1 MVLNEGL
8 DPKQTTLEPLSCSSN
23 GSGGERIKCIDYGG
37 HEGHCND
44 NELGFE
50 DELGFEEQASHECGN
65 KGFLKL

>member
-8 DPKQTTLEPLSCSSN
+8 NPKQTTLEPLSCSSN

-37 HEGHCND
+37 HRGHCND

-50 DELGFEEQASHECGN
+50 DELEWN
-65 KGFLKL
+65 KRGLMERKRERENE